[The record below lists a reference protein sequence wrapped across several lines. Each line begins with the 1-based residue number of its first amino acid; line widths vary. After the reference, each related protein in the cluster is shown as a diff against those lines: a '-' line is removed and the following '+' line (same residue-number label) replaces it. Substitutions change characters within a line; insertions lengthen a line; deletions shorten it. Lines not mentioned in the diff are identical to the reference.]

1 MTYSILIK
9 VDRNLIRSLIHGA
22 NPTSTHS
29 NGKRLCEIIS
39 EPAASCEN
47 IDPQQ
52 AKRPFCSQLILMEYF
67 TSLSI

>member
-22 NPTSTHS
+22 SLPSTHS
-29 NGKRLCEIIS
+29 NGRRLCEIIS

-47 IDPQQ
+47 IDP
-52 AKRPFCSQLILMEYF
+52 R
-67 TSLSI
+67 